1 MIITNKNKNFW
12 EMFQKM
18 QPSDAWHCAELSKD
32 GVNFNKQLAKDGSY
46 KIEDQSFIYMRDNH
60 PLIAFIGSMVEKNG
74 NPEK

>member
-18 QPSDAWHCAELSKD
+18 QPSNAWHCAELSKD

-46 KIEDQSFIYMRDNH
+46 KIEDQSFIYM
-60 PLIAFIGSMVEKNG
+60 
-74 NPEK
+74 